1 MKMAEKQKIK
11 FEEVTEKDLEKINY
25 FSRKV
30 YGANEV
36 CVFNIVLCDNEI
48 DKDYEQFTVETLETL
63 SRLYLGKS
71 GILDNSPTGK
81 NQVARIYDCVVKKI
95 EGKLNSVGEDFYK
108 LIAKAFIPINEN
120 SQLLINK
127 IKNGIITEVSVGCSV
142 GERVCSICGKN
153 INTCSHLIGHY
164 YSYCRNCSELCY
176 GKLIK
181 PYEVYEWS
189 FVAEP
194 TKQTVTE
201 ETDCINI
208 FNIPDLASLNTSIDV
223 FENQHNSEPYLI
235 MNLTTLRTFEELTC
249 SENCFSINPNDINC
263 NDYDNC
269 TGCPYEKPSDNSV
282 IIEHDC
288 ENQMFVAN
296 YFYKDNDYTILI
308 DNKLT
313 FGVVKIR

>member
-1 MKMAEKQKIK
+1 MAEKQKIK

-25 FSRKV
+25 FSRRA

-36 CVFNIVLCDNEI
+36 CVFNIVLCNNEI

-120 SQLLINK
+120 SQSLINK

-142 GERVCSICGKN
+142 GEQVCSICGKN

-164 YSYCRNCSELCY
+164 YYSYCMNCNKLCY

-194 TKQTVTE
+194 TKQTATE

-263 NDYDNC
+263 DDYDNC